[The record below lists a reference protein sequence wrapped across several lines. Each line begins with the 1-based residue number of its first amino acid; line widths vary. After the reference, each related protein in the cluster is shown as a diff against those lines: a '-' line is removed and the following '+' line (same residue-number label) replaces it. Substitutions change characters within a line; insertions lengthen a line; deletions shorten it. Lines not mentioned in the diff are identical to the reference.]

1 MMLKKIRC
9 LALVVALILV
19 VISCTTF
26 AAKKPIKLV
35 LGSEFLS
42 DHYYIKACLNLKKLV
57 EKESKGQ
64 ILIDVFPGSQLGS
77 AVEMF
82 QATMTD
88 AQQMMCTGLTA
99 AEASYPKLRT
109 FALPYLYRDDQHF
122 LKVLKNGKEII
133 NEKELVSKTG
143 VNILTFFTRPA
154 RQLTTN
160 FPVNKLE
167 DIKGLKLRVPATAIH
182 QAMARALGAV
192 PTTLPWGDVYT
203 GLATGTIEA
212 QENPL
217 DTIYI
222 DKIYEVQK
230 YIALTSHMR
239 EMMVI
244 FFNYKTWSNLTS
256 SQKKIFNKAARESS
270 DMVEKIVAASDKEYY
285 EKLLQKGIKFTR
297 PDLASFR
304 EKAKI
309 TWEELGDQ
317 ELIKKIQ
324 VIK

>member
-1 MMLKKIRC
+1 MMLKKFRY
-9 LALVVALILV
+9 LALVMALVLGFV
-19 VISCTTF
+19 YCTTF
-26 AAKKPIKLV
+26 AAKKPVKLV
-35 LGSEFLS
+35 LGSEFQA

-64 ILIDVFPGSQLGS
+64 IKIDVFPASQLGG

-82 QATMTD
+82 QATMTG

-122 LKVLKNGKEII
+122 LKVLKKGKEII
-133 NEKELVSKTG
+133 NEKELAAKTG

-160 FPVNKLE
+160 FPVKKLE
-167 DIKGLKLRVPATAIH
+167 DIKGLKLRVPETAIH
-182 QAMARALGAV
+182 QAMARALGTV
-192 PTTLPWGDVYT
+192 PITLPWGDVYT

-222 DKIYEVQK
+222 NKIYEVQK

-244 FFNYKTWSNLTS
+244 FFNYKTWNSLTPR
-256 SQKKIFNKAARESS
+256 QKKIFTKAAHKSS
-270 DMVEKIVAASDKEYY
+270 DMVEKIVTASDKEYY
-285 EKLLQKGIKFTR
+285 EKLLQEGMKFTK
-297 PDLASFR
+297 PNLASFR
-304 EKAKI
+304 EKAK
-309 TWEELGDQ
+309 TVWAELGDP

-324 VIK
+324 AIK